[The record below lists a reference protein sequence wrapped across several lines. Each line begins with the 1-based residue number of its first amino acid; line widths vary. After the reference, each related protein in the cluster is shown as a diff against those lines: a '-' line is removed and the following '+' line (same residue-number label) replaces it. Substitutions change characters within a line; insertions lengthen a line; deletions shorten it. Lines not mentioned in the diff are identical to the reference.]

1 MNTTITVTSTAGLYD
16 ALSKATG
23 GETIKLAAGNYG
35 DFNLSAKSGFDITF
49 ASNVTIT
56 SADPAHAASFSG
68 MDLRGVANLTL
79 DKVVFDYKFAAGDK
93 IYERPFSATGGSNI
107 AITNSTFD
115 GDVAKG
121 LSVAD
126 NGFGYGIGLS
136 IRGVT
141 NAKVDGNEFSNFHR
155 GLAIADSKQVVVTA
169 NDVHSMRM
177 DGMNFADVQG
187 ALIEGNRIHDFR
199 GSPTSGDHSDM
210 IQFWTNG
217 TTEPSTDIVIRGNV
231 LDIGAGSATQSI
243 FMRNDQVDRG
253 LAGTEMYYRN
263 VTIENN
269 VITNGHAHGI
279 TVGETAGLVI
289 RQNSVLHADGGNA
302 DGADAS
308 VEIPKINIMATST
321 GVVVTNNITA
331 AISGWTGQAGWTVS
345 KNAFVQ
351 DQDPLAPGHYKDVFI
366 SSSLSPTADG
376 HHFLAKPGGMVDK
389 LDAGASPTLD
399 WAPKVGAVAA
409 MFQIVDDH
417 GGSVQTR
424 MFDASQSITDLGGL
438 PKGTIFEW
446 NFGDGTSAT
455 GQKVVHDYADGGKFD
470 VTLKVRLPNGVTDTE
485 VSKVGIQDATI
496 VSMSKTGIF
505 TATEFSKD
513 IVLAKSAYAGADG
526 LQLGSKGVAASLE
539 RAHVAELL
547 GADDFNISLRM
558 DADVKGSAGEVFRLH
573 NSIITSVTAKGQVQ
587 VQAFSDTGA
596 VVKLLSTGVK
606 VNDRAQH
613 DIDIRLDDGRL
624 QLWVDDKMTADT
636 AFAGHLKSLGAHNM
650 TFGNAWGQKNFN
662 GDLSEFS
669 IQVGEDAP
677 LTAHTTAW
685 TPAWDLLI

>member
-1 MNTTITVTSTAGLYD
+1 MNTTITVSSTAGLYA
-16 ALSKATG
+16 ALAKATG
-23 GETIKLAAGNYG
+23 GETIKLAAGDYG
-35 DFNLSAKSGFDITF
+35 DFNLNAKSGFDITF

-68 MDLRGVANLTL
+68 IDLHGVANLTL

-93 IYERPFSATGGSNI
+93 VYERPFSVIGGENI
-107 AITNSTFD
+107 TIKNSSFD

-121 LSVAD
+121 VSTAD
-126 NGFGYGIGLS
+126 NGFGYAIGLS
-136 IRGVT
+136 VRGVT
-141 NAKVDGNEFSNFHR
+141 NAKIDGNEFSDFHR
-155 GLAIADSKQVVVTA
+155 GMVVADSKQVVVTG
-169 NDVHSMRM
+169 NNIHNIRS
-177 DGMNFADVQG
+177 DGMDFSDVQG
-187 ALIEGNRIHDFR
+187 VLIENNRLHDFK

-217 TTEPSTDIVIRGNV
+217 TTEPSTDIVIRGNI
-231 LDIGAGSATQSI
+231 LDIGSGSATQSI

-253 LAGTEMYYRN
+253 LAGKEMYYRN

-269 VITNGHAHGI
+269 VITNGHMHGI

-289 RQNSVLHADGGNA
+289 RQNSVLHADGGKA

-308 VEIPKINIMATST
+308 VEIPKINIVAAST
-321 GVVVTNNITA
+321 GVIVTNNITA
-331 AISGWTGQAGWTVS
+331 AISGWTGQAGWNVS
-345 KNAFVQ
+345 QNAFVQ
-351 DQDPLAPGHYKDVFI
+351 DQDPVAPGHYKDVFI
-366 SSSLSPTADG
+366 SSSLSPRADG
-376 HHFLAKPGGMVDK
+376 HHFLAKPGGMVDM
-389 LDAGASPTLD
+389 LNAGASSTLD
-399 WAPKVGAVAA
+399 WAPKVGSVAA
-409 MFQIVDDH
+409 LFQIVDDH

-424 MFDASQSITDLGGL
+424 MFDASQSITDLGAL

-485 VSKVGIQDATI
+485 VSKVGVQDATI

-513 IVLAKSAYAGADG
+513 IVLAKSAHAGADG
-526 LQLGSKGVAASLE
+526 LQLGAKGVAASLQ
-539 RAHVAELL
+539 RVHVADLL

-573 NSIITSVTAKGQVQ
+573 NSIITSVTAKGHLQ
-587 VQAFSDTGA
+587 VQAFSDTNA
-596 VVKLLSTGVK
+596 SVKLLSTGV
-606 VNDRAQH
+606 NISDRAQH
-613 DIDIRLDDGRL
+613 DIDIRLNDGRL
-624 QLWVDDKMTADT
+624 QLWVDDRMTADT
-636 AFAGHLKSLGAHNM
+636 AFAGHLKSVGTHNL
-650 TFGNAWGQKNFN
+650 TFGNVWGQKNFN

-677 LTAHTTAW
+677 LAAYTTAW
-685 TPAWDLLI
+685 TPGWDNLI